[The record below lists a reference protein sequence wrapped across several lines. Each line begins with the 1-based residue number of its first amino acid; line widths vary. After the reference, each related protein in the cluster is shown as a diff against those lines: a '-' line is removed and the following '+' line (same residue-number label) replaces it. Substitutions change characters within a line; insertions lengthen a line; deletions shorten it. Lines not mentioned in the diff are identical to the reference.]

1 MTQNCKKT
9 GQLVAV
15 TLLQEVDV
23 LCDKVKDSEVKVE
36 MDSQNTNLAEMLN
49 KIRSQYD
56 KLAKKNLKET
66 EDWYQ
71 SKVCYLQ
78 RLQVRCLCCVFL
90 IYCISSLFSVYPKIP
105 SSFPFS
111 SLTTSRWWRPKTPR
125 SCSLESRSSRI
136 C

>member
-1 MTQNCKKT
+1 MIVNCKKT

-36 MDSQNTNLAEMLN
+36 VDSKNTNLAEMLN
-49 KIRSQYD
+49 KIRGQYD
-56 KLAKKNLKET
+56 KLAKKNLKDT

-78 RLQVRCLCCVFL
+78 HLKVRCLCCVFL
-90 IYCISSLFSVYPKIP
+90 LCCISSFFSVYLTAP
-105 SSFPFS
+105 SFFFPF
-111 SLTTSRWWRPKTPR
+111 PV
-125 SCSLESRSSRI
+125 
-136 C
+136 